1 MGTRITRVKEFI
13 LLNIKMFNL
22 YIVNSHIVTI
32 HTKAFWTS
40 ESNNTTTHNEL
51 KRLNLYYNKIKY
63 ITSRTFDPLIN
74 LEILN
79 LNSNKLSNINNT
91 LIINLNKLKY
101 FYIAF
106 NELTSLPTKWLPYNL
121 QRLYIEGN
129 AIEYLSIY
137 TFEGAYHLHRIE
149 LSLNNITIEYNTFS
163 DLTKLTDINVYT
175 LDTRTCTYIWYLNTK
190 SNSIVCVNI
199 NNKYAI
205 IRKYLKEECK
215 EHIAG

>member
-1 MGTRITRVKEFI
+1 M
-13 LLNIKMFNL
+13 NIKTVRL
-22 YIVNSHIVTI
+22 YLINNHIVTI
-32 HTKAFWTS
+32 NPKAFWTS
-40 ESNNTTTHNEL
+40 ESNNTTTHTEL
-51 KRLNLYYNKIKY
+51 KVIHLYGNKIKY
-63 ITSRTFDPLIN
+63 ITSRTFDPLIH

-79 LNSNKLSNINNT
+79 LNSNKLSNIDNT

-137 TFEGAYHLHRIE
+137 TFEGAYHLHRID

-163 DLTKLTDINVYT
+163 ELTKLTYINVYPYE
-175 LDTRTCTYIWYLNTK
+175 LDTCTCKYIWYLNTK
-190 SNSIVCVNI
+190 SNSTVCDNS
-199 NNKYAI
+199 NNKYAS
-205 IRKYLKEECK
+205 IREYLKEECK
-215 EHIAG
+215 ERIAG

>member
-1 MGTRITRVKEFI
+1 M
-13 LLNIKMFNL
+13 
-22 YIVNSHIVTI
+22 I
-32 HTKAFWTS
+32 H
-40 ESNNTTTHNEL
+40 
-51 KRLNLYYNKIKY
+51 
-63 ITSRTFDPLIN
+63 

-79 LNSNKLSNINNT
+79 LNNNKLSNIDNT
-91 LIINLNKLKY
+91 FIVNLNKLKY
-101 FYIAF
+101 FSIAF

-163 DLTKLTDINVYT
+163 ELTKLTYINVYT
-175 LDTRTCTYIWYLNTK
+175 LDTCTYTYIWYLNTK
-190 SNSIVCVNI
+190 SNSTVCDNS
-199 NNKYAI
+199 NNKYAS
-205 IRKYLKEECK
+205 IREYLKEECK